1 MSYYWLNRKEIL
13 QKAKGNYT
21 KEKVAEYYSKNKE
34 AIKDKSKNTKT
45 YQKKKKTRLT
55 SIKDRDIST

>member
-34 AIKDKSKNTKT
+34 AIKDKSKKLIQKLTKRRKR
-45 YQKKKKTRLT
+45 Q
-55 SIKDRDIST
+55 D